1 MDSVRLSTVTL
12 RHRLFVAL
20 LFAATLANA
29 CAGLLTIAA
38 QSRYAPLTSK
48 TVFDGD

>member
-1 MDSVRLSTVTL
+1 MNPVRLSAVK
-12 RHRLFVAL
+12 RLLIGL

-38 QSRYAPLTSK
+38 QSRYAPITAK